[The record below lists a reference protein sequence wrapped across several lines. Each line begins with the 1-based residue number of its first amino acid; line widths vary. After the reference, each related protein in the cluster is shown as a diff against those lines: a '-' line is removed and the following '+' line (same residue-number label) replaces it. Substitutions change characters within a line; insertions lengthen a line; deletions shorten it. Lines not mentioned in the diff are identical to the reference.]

1 MHGLEDGHV
10 KFWKKM
16 QRGVEFVKHFHA
28 HVGPI
33 ADVAASFD
41 GLWLATTGDDGAAKL
56 YDVHAFDMACILRTK
71 RDAAEPYVPG
81 AACWLQ
87 TAAAPTPRVAL
98 AAADEAAPIRVYA
111 APTFALVAKL
121 RVHASPVVALCPLPP
136 LGLVVS
142 ADARGVLECWRCADG
157 PRRGDDGKGAAV
169 SEVPAEAPGD
179 AVAYRSKLDTDLYA
193 LAKARAG
200 PCRISASSDGARF
213 AVTASDATIRIFE
226 TRTGRCLRLLD
237 ESAAAIDARR
247 GAWLLRR
254 ARARRR
260 TRPTTRTTPVPC
272 PSPPRRRRPARRRRR
287 RRRRSPRDAALRAL
301 VALDDLSYGRRSAA
315 EREIQAQAGRRSFLA
330 RWNAVFDETGHYL
343 LYGSIV
349 GVCVYALDAG
359 RVVAVLGAADEAER
373 FGCLALFEGAAKL
386 DAQMEQARRQVA
398 DSPQQGSLTMG
409 AEQSREGVSDPTCF
423 ASSFR
428 RKRFY
433 LLSRHAPDA
442 PDARDVQNELPTA
455 DELGRRAAASRPA
468 LLGVEA
474 TLRTTMGDV
483 RFRLF
488 GNECPKTVENF
499 CAHARDGYYDGLI
512 FHRVLNR
519 AQIEFRDTLLARHP
533 IQLAAVRTGHQIL
546 HDPDGRSAGRRH
558 RRREHLGRRVPRRI
572 PPEPPAR
579 PPLRC
584 PWPTRDPTPTGPSFR
599 HHRAHALARRQA
611 HRLRPRHP
619 RHGSQAAPSRTSSAT
634 GSTSRTRTSRSSP
647 SKFTTSLLLGCVWFR
662 PVRTAPAPSR
672 TRLQVRNFSLAP
684 IRMDEPATLAL
695 RGKIYNA
702 AGRGPRQPES
712 GSSWSSSAPVMRT
725 LPAGIWWRLSRDR
738 RSDLGRGRRDLAGP
752 RGCPAQEPPLP
763 SLGHQDGARV
773 RPDQDRRPPAR
784 RR

>member
-1 MHGLEDGHV
+1 MTVMSTQVAAKAGFVCTASEDGHV

-157 PRRGDDGKGAAV
+157 PRRGGDGKGAAV

-254 ARARRR
+254 ARGA
-260 TRPTTRTTPVPC
+260 
-272 PSPPRRRRPARRRRR
+272 PPDASDDSDDAGPMPEPAATAAAGEEA
-287 RRRRSPRDAALRAL
+287 PPPPPAEPEDAALRAL

-349 GVCVYALDAG
+349 GVCVYALDAA

-433 LLSRHAPDA
+433 LLSRRAPDA

-519 AQIEFRDTLLARHP
+519 AQIDFRGALLARHP

-579 PPLRC
+579 PPLYGVHGQRG
-584 PWPTRDPTPTGPSFR
+584 TRHQRVPVLR

-619 RHGSQAAPSRTSSAT
+619 RHGSLPGHRERQVQPVRQAA
-634 GSTSRTRTSRSSP
+634 
-647 SKFTTSLLLGCVWFR
+647 
-662 PVRTAPAPSR
+662 
-672 TRLQVRNFSLAP
+672 
-684 IRMDEPATLAL
+684 
-695 RGKIYNA
+695 
-702 AGRGPRQPES
+702 
-712 GSSWSSSAPVMRT
+712 
-725 LPAGIWWRLSRDR
+725 
-738 RSDLGRGRRDLAGP
+738 RGRRD
-752 RGCPAQEPPLP
+752 
-763 SLGHQDGARV
+763 H
-773 RPDQDRRPPAR
+773 R
-784 RR
+784 RRNSRRRCCLGSVWFN

>member
-1 MHGLEDGHV
+1 MTVMFTQVAAKAGFVCTASEDGHV

-157 PRRGDDGKGAAV
+157 PRRGGDGKGAAV

-254 ARARRR
+254 ARGF
-260 TRPTTRTTPVPC
+260 
-272 PSPPRRRRPARRRRR
+272 
-287 RRRRSPRDAALRAL
+287 LR
-301 VALDDLSYGRRSAA
+301 
-315 EREIQAQAGRRSFLA
+315 
-330 RWNAVFDETGHYL
+330 
-343 LYGSIV
+343 
-349 GVCVYALDAG
+349 
-359 RVVAVLGAADEAER
+359 
-373 FGCLALFEGAAKL
+373 
-386 DAQMEQARRQVA
+386 
-398 DSPQQGSLTMG
+398 
-409 AEQSREGVSDPTCF
+409 
-423 ASSFR
+423 
-428 RKRFY
+428 
-433 LLSRHAPDA
+433 
-442 PDARDVQNELPTA
+442 
-455 DELGRRAAASRPA
+455 
-468 LLGVEA
+468 
-474 TLRTTMGDV
+474 
-483 RFRLF
+483 
-488 GNECPKTVENF
+488 
-499 CAHARDGYYDGLI
+499 
-512 FHRVLNR
+512 
-519 AQIEFRDTLLARHP
+519 
-533 IQLAAVRTGHQIL
+533 
-546 HDPDGRSAGRRH
+546 
-558 RRREHLGRRVPRRI
+558 
-572 PPEPPAR
+572 
-579 PPLRC
+579 
-584 PWPTRDPTPTGPSFR
+584 
-599 HHRAHALARRQA
+599 
-611 HRLRPRHP
+611 
-619 RHGSQAAPSRTSSAT
+619 
-634 GSTSRTRTSRSSP
+634 
-647 SKFTTSLLLGCVWFR
+647 SLLLGSERAEEF
-662 PVRTAPAPSR
+662 
-672 TRLQVRNFSLAP
+672 
-684 IRMDEPATLAL
+684 AL
-695 RGKIYNA
+695 LVLDGL
-702 AGRGPRQPES
+702 PRHE
-712 GSSWSSSAPVMRT
+712 V
-725 LPAGIWWRLSRDR
+725 
-738 RSDLGRGRRDLAGP
+738 DLAGHREP
-752 RGCPAQEPPLP
+752 RDVPTDGIQRVLVLLSSNARKYFLGKRVFDRVDRLAFSTGEKPLDP
-763 SLGHQDGARV
+763 ENARV
-773 RPDQDRRPPAR
+773 HRGHED
-784 RR
+784 

>member
-1 MHGLEDGHV
+1 MLPPPRKRSRGAARRRRVLAYMDALPCAAQYETSYAHRAVVTHAVVAAKAGFLCTASEDGHV

-33 ADVAASFD
+33 TDVAASFD

-98 AAADEAAPIRVYA
+98 AAADETAPIRVYA

-121 RVHASPVVALCPLPP
+121 RVHASPVVALCPLPS

-142 ADARGVLECWRCADG
+142 ADARGVLECWRCADS
-157 PRRGDDGKGAAV
+157 PRRGDDGNGAPV

-193 LAKARAG
+193 LAKARVG

-213 AVTASDATIRIFE
+213 AVTASDASIRIFE
-226 TRTGRCLRLLD
+226 TRTGRCQCVLD
-237 ESAAAIDARR
+237 ESAAALDARR

-254 ARARRR
+254 ARGA
-260 TRPTTRTTPVPC
+260 PTDASDGDSDDDGPMPEPAATPAAGKEA
-272 PSPPRRRRPARRRRR
+272 PPP
-287 RRRRSPRDAALRAL
+287 PPVEPEDAALRAL

-315 EREIQAQAGRRSFLA
+315 EREIQAQAGRQSFLA
-330 RWNAVFDETGHYL
+330 RWNAVFDETGHFL

-386 DAQMEQARRQVA
+386 DAQMEQAWQAA
-398 DSPQQGSLTMG
+398 DSQQQGSLTMG

-433 LLSRHAPDA
+433 LLSRRAPDA

-455 DELGRRAAASRPA
+455 DELGLSAAAARPA
-468 LLGVEA
+468 PLGVEA

-499 CAHARDGYYDGLI
+499 CAHARDGYYEGLI
-512 FHRVLNR
+512 FHRVINS
-519 AQIEFRDTLLARHP
+519 AQIKFLGAFIWSTS
-533 IQLAAVRTGHQIL
+533 
-546 HDPDGRSAGRRH
+546 DGRPLCAPPVERASTAVPS
-558 RRREHLGRRVPRRI
+558 VPRSSQH
-572 PPEPPAR
+572 PAHWLNCAQVIKSFMIQTGDPLGDGTGGESIWGGEFHDEFHPSLRHDR
-579 PPLRC
+579 PFTVSMANAGPD
-584 PWPTRDPTPTGPSFR
+584 TNGSQFFVTTVPTPWLDDKHTVFGR
-599 HHRAHALARRQA
+599 VTLGMEICQA
-611 HRLRPRHP
+611 IENAKCNRFDKPHEDVAIVAVEIHD
-619 RHGSQAAPSRTSSAT
+619 AAT
-634 GSTSRTRTSRSSP
+634 
-647 SKFTTSLLLGCVWFR
+647 
-662 PVRTAPAPSR
+662 
-672 TRLQVRNFSLAP
+672 
-684 IRMDEPATLAL
+684 
-695 RGKIYNA
+695 
-702 AGRGPRQPES
+702 
-712 GSSWSSSAPVMRT
+712 
-725 LPAGIWWRLSRDR
+725 
-738 RSDLGRGRRDLAGP
+738 
-752 RGCPAQEPPLP
+752 
-763 SLGHQDGARV
+763 
-773 RPDQDRRPPAR
+773 
-784 RR
+784 